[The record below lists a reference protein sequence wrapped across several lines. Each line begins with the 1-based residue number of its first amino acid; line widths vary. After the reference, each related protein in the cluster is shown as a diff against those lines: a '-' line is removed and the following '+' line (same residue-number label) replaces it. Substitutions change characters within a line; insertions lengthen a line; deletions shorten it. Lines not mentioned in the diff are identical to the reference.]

1 MSGFLSGLRSS
12 AAVSM
17 RNLRRRR
24 TNNALERHA
33 LLAVC
38 LGDLVRRRG
47 GRHVEPGVERRAAT
61 LGGLELGDE
70 VEYLMILLA
79 AARSEVWMIVSNG
92 FFRSAGLED
101 IPFPNCIY
109 DDRAGQSDE

>member
-1 MSGFLSGLRSS
+1 
-12 AAVSM
+12 M

-33 LLAVC
+33 LLAVR

-47 GRHVEPGVERRAAT
+47 GWHVEPRVERRAAAF
-61 LGGLELGDE
+61 GGLELGDE

-79 AARSEVWMIVSNG
+79 AARSEVWMIVSNVLLWL
-92 FFRSAGLED
+92 AGQED

-109 DDRAGQSDE
+109 NDRAGQSDE